1 MEFNI
6 ATEENEIQKEINK
19 LNALINDFY
28 DYLSLTDIEEM
39 QQIETIRLDIVQQI
53 IENPFFYYSIK
64 RACTPENLMLI
75 YFQLTGKFYV
85 TSNMQNHLNDL
96 LNDSNGKYEIMAKW
110 TSFKHELINNINLS
124 EDYEKMFWANYEDCN
139 IFFTFVK
146 QDKKYMLMLCF
157 AIECFTY
164 DYINFYQYY
173 ANGAF
178 SVYDSRCNAIFFL
191 KEEFSK
197 QSTITYEDMGISN
210 KQNGFVNLVN
220 FNHGIHL
227 EEYTR
232 HGLNEL
238 LCKLE
243 MTSDN
248 KSKIYSCLD
257 KLTKSICLAK
267 APSFFKFEGKYL
279 PKYISSDESPE
290 NLIILFNEFKNM
302 IDLLEKDIKSEE
314 NSKLFVYLKMVLGQ
328 YETFITQYLEIY
340 LTKIRVQNF
349 INNILKSLVKEIDKE
364 DDLWENLVYVP
375 LNSLMF
381 ISNFYQVLNE
391 QEKQNYIK
399 FIKTVIEFCCEQ
411 FDEKTKNYFNFFQR
425 ESYAPVFSYIIEND
439 DFVKLCLNDMLLF
452 EELCNDKEK
461 FFIVLQYISFFP
473 NSNFDKNEI
482 DKYRIVDLCIH
493 NLMLKQISPNQI
505 NKFIYENP
513 VKFNLCIN
521 LCKLFFDKNQEHILL
536 YKNIFNLILDAY
548 DYLSVDNV
556 NFLQKCE
563 NNLISRNKL
572 NYCSKKLQAMNI
584 LLAKKEITIQSKEKN
599 EFLSTY
605 FNFVIASL
613 FYASESEIN
622 YFDQLIDVIIDII
635 KNEKEE
641 FTLINTINLF
651 SQINHETILLLAKH
665 PEDSKIA
672 NIFSNI
678 IDNSRLLEITNTFF
692 ILNGNINVNQCKDD
706 DKLYIIFL
714 AQLKS
719 MYINEL
725 QQKNSTSQERIKIIE
740 TIKE

>member
-1 MEFNI
+1 
-6 ATEENEIQKEINK
+6 
-19 LNALINDFY
+19 
-28 DYLSLTDIEEM
+28 
-39 QQIETIRLDIVQQI
+39 
-53 IENPFFYYSIK
+53 
-64 RACTPENLMLI
+64 
-75 YFQLTGKFYV
+75 
-85 TSNMQNHLNDL
+85 
-96 LNDSNGKYEIMAKW
+96 
-110 TSFKHELINNINLS
+110 
-124 EDYEKMFWANYEDCN
+124 
-139 IFFTFVK
+139 
-146 QDKKYMLMLCF
+146 
-157 AIECFTY
+157 
-164 DYINFYQYY
+164 
-173 ANGAF
+173 
-178 SVYDSRCNAIFFL
+178 
-191 KEEFSK
+191 
-197 QSTITYEDMGISN
+197 
-210 KQNGFVNLVN
+210 
-220 FNHGIHL
+220 
-227 EEYTR
+227 
-232 HGLNEL
+232 
-238 LCKLE
+238 
-243 MTSDN
+243 
-248 KSKIYSCLD
+248 
-257 KLTKSICLAK
+257 
-267 APSFFKFEGKYL
+267 
-279 PKYISSDESPE
+279 
-290 NLIILFNEFKNM
+290 
-302 IDLLEKDIKSEE
+302 
-314 NSKLFVYLKMVLGQ
+314 
-328 YETFITQYLEIY
+328 
-340 LTKIRVQNF
+340 
-349 INNILKSLVKEIDKE
+349 
-364 DDLWENLVYVP
+364 
-375 LNSLMF
+375 
-381 ISNFYQVLNE
+381 
-391 QEKQNYIK
+391 
-399 FIKTVIEFCCEQ
+399 
-411 FDEKTKNYFNFFQR
+411 
-425 ESYAPVFSYIIEND
+425 
-439 DFVKLCLNDMLLF
+439 
-452 EELCNDKEK
+452 
-461 FFIVLQYISFFP
+461 
-473 NSNFDKNEI
+473 
-482 DKYRIVDLCIH
+482 
-493 NLMLKQISPNQI
+493 MLKQISPNQI

-740 TIKE
+740 TNNL